1 MSVWFTVTP
10 LLCGEALLGLDLFP
24 PPLARVCWL
33 EQAAFCGRTSC
44 CARGPHPLSRA
55 QGGGLA
61 LLSLQIWVALWRA
74 LKCPCRAGWAAGR
87 AGLAALLSPVS
98 VAWRPGRCCHPAVG
112 TPELSVQHGAVLSRR
127 PGWLLSSFFA
137 PRCAEPG
144 PALCRLP
151 GP

>member
-10 LLCGEALLGLDLFP
+10 LLCGEALLGLVLFP
-24 PPLARVCWL
+24 PPWP
-33 EQAAFCGRTSC
+33 GR
-44 CARGPHPLSRA
+44 AGWNRRPFV
-55 QGGGLA
+55 GGLA
-61 LLSLQIWVALWRA
+61 AVREGLTPSSWAQGRRAGTPESADLGRTLESPEVSLQGWVGRRQGR
-74 LKCPCRAGWAAGR
+74 PCC
-87 AGLAALLSPVS
+87 SSVPVS

-112 TPELSVQHGAVLSRR
+112 TPELSVPHRAVLSCW
-127 PGWLLSSFFA
+127 PGWLLSSFLA